1 MGAYMGNSKEEVVSG
16 IWEQLNQIV
25 NFLGNKTWL
34 TGDSLTWLDF
44 FFFEVVDYLNYISDG
59 QVL

>member
-34 TGDSLTWLDF
+34 TGASLTWLDF

>member
-1 MGAYMGNSKEEVVSG
+1 MGAYRGISKEEVVSG